1 MLSDDVADSNGV
13 GTVGFL
19 SERMKT
25 EAPFW
30 RLVCT
35 LRLSPKEV
43 DSWTLGEMRLADAYL
58 TMQNDYKRIWSPY
71 YDLQREQ
78 NEN

>member
-1 MLSDDVADSNGV
+1 MLSDDATDFAGV

-35 LRLSPKEV
+35 LRLSLKEV
-43 DSWTLGEMRLADAYL
+43 DSWTLGEMRLADAFL

-71 YDLQREQ
+71 YDLQRKQ